1 MQTKAGRSVVY
12 KGEPLHADEVRLML
26 SKMRHAQASKAVS
39 DKARRGS
46 AIELP
51 ETIMLQAGVL
61 HFQKRLFG
69 MYSKGFK
76 YTKPVA
82 HCMHGPLR
90 D

>member
-1 MQTKAGRSVVY
+1 MVY
-12 KGEPLHADEVRLML
+12 KGEPLHADDVRLML

-61 HFQKRLFG
+61 YFQKRLFG
-69 MYSKGFK
+69 MYSIHCLNCFK
-76 YTKPVA
+76 SKKPVA
-82 HCMHGPLR
+82 HCMHGLLR